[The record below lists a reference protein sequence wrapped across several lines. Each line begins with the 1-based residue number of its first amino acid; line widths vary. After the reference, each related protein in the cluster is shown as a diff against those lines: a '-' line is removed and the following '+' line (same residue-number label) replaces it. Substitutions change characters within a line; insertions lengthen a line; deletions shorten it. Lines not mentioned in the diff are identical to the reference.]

1 MNYIS
6 FIYFAAVSAEGAIH
20 RLVDSGCLD
29 GSKKILDV
37 GGGDGTIAISLVKEH
52 LPSDVN
58 ITVYNLPASAE
69 LARRNVAYYDCDGQ
83 VQVIDGNFLN
93 DKDFPGRFDTIIFN
107 RV

>member
-1 MNYIS
+1 
-6 FIYFAAVSAEGAIH
+6 VSAQGAIH
-20 RLVDSGCLD
+20 RLVDSDCLN

-69 LARRNVAYYDCDGQ
+69 MARRNVEYYECSDQ
-83 VQVIDGNFLN
+83 VQVIDGNFLEDN
-93 DKDFPGRFDTIIFN
+93 DFPGPYDTIIFN